1 MFKRVLVVALVAGI
15 MVFAGCDGDKGGGSA
30 GTGGSSGRVAVV
42 DLSKII
48 KDIGQADDIAKT
60 RQVLENNL
68 RVSVYT
74 IQQSVQKELNTKIE
88 ELGKRPEAKDKA
100 APTDPEKK
108 LIGEWVA
115 KARALEQA
123 RLNATNKIRQ
133 AVYKQRRDNQASIQA
148 AMAKMGERMKPLAK
162 KIAKAKGLDIVVDA
176 RSVFSF
182 GEAVDI
188 TAEVSTEVSDL
199 LKADSFPKITI
210 PPMKSPPPAPA
221 PATTTA
227 PAKP

>member
-1 MFKRVLVVALVAGI
+1 MFKRVLVLALVAGI

-42 DLSKII
+42 DLGKII

-60 RQVLENNL
+60 QKILENNL

-74 IQQSVQKELNTKIE
+74 IQQNVQKELNSKIE
-88 ELGKRPEAKDKA
+88 ELGKRPEAKVPT
-100 APTDPEKK
+100 APTDDEKK
-108 LIGEWVA
+108 LITEWVV
-115 KARALEQA
+115 KARGLEQA

-133 AVYKQRRDNQASIQA
+133 AVYEQRRKNQASIQA
-148 AMAKMGERMKPLAK
+148 AMGKMGERIRPLAK
-162 KIAKAKGLDIVVDA
+162 KIAKAKGLEVVVDA
-176 RSVFSF
+176 RQVFSF

-188 TAEVSTEVSDL
+188 TEAVSKEVSDL
-199 LKADSFPKITI
+199 LKAGSFPKIVI
-210 PPMKSPPPAPA
+210 PPVKSPPPAPA
-221 PATTTA
+221 PAPTTA